1 MSDRST
7 VVYYYDGSYDGF
19 LCCVFESFSEK
30 EQPAAI
36 FDMYSTDQLSLF
48 GAKQIETDRKLAER
62 VRVSIP
68 NKMGLEAQD
77 LLEKAFLTR
86 IPERELCMLR
96 FMRLGYKVG
105 RSVCSRMTEPAV
117 DVLLKAVKH
126 LEREAHLYLGFVRFS
141 ECGGVLISE
150 IEPKNNIL
158 PVIAPHFLS
167 RFSGENFMIFDRT
180 NKVALMYKDGEHV
193 FIHAD
198 QIELPAESPEELEYR
213 AMWRTF
219 YDTIGIEGRR
229 NENCRRT
236 HMPKRY
242 WKQMTEVQHLV

>member
-30 EQPAAI
+30 KQPAAI
-36 FDMYSTDQLSLF
+36 FDMYAADQLSLF
-48 GAKQIETDRKLAER
+48 GAKQIETDRKLADR
-62 VRVSIP
+62 VRISIP
-68 NKMGLEAQD
+68 DKMGLEAQD
-77 LLEKAFLTR
+77 LLEKAFLTCL
-86 IPERELCMLR
+86 PEKELCMLR
-96 FMRLGYKVG
+96 FMRLGYKIG
-105 RSVCSRMTEPAV
+105 RSILSRMTEPAV
-117 DVLLKAVKH
+117 DTLLKAVKH

-158 PVIAPHFLS
+158 PVIAPHFLN
-167 RFSGENFMIFDRT
+167 RFSGEDFMIFDRT
-180 NKVALMYKDGEHV
+180 NRVALMYKDGEHV
-193 FIHAD
+193 FVHAD
-198 QIELPAESPEELEYR
+198 RIELPPESPEELEYR

-229 NENCRRT
+229 NESCRRT

-242 WKQMTEVQHLV
+242 WRQMTEVQHLV